1 MIKRQNIH
9 LSPEFSCLYH
19 GRSTMRAFLRHAY
32 NRGQFFID
40 GFLRPGNRFFIPLLL
55 VLIFSLVAIGA
66 LIAWPLQVGVF
77 ALAGAGLFV
86 VGLIL
91 GSIALGL
98 GVADAFSLA
107 ILGVPFAIIYLAGLW
122 RGVFR
127 MVNRRGNE
135 SRP

>member
-19 GRSTMRAFLRHAY
+19 GRSTMRAFLKHAY

-66 LIAWPLQVGVF
+66 LIAWPLQIGVF
-77 ALAGAGLFV
+77 ALAGAGLFI
-86 VGLIL
+86 VGLFL
-91 GSIALGL
+91 GSIFLGL
-98 GVADAFSLA
+98 SVADAFSLA
-107 ILGVPFAIIYLAGLW
+107 ILGLPFAMVYLAGLW
-122 RGVFR
+122 RGVVR
-127 MVNRRGNE
+127 KLVKNGKDY
-135 SRP
+135 